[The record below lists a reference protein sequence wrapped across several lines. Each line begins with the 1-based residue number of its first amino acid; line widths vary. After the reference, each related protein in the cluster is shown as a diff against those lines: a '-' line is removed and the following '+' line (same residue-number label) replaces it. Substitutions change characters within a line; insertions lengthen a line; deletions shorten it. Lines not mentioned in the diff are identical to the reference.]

1 MANLN
6 PIFSIGYQSPR
17 AIQLF
22 VSRISNLRPTDL
34 GLHATTFQLLIAL
47 AHRSAKDD
55 CFSNI
60 TVSQETLGA
69 AIGKTRRTVHKHL
82 KELEQLGYIERA
94 PQRKIGTDQWSVRAI
109 RFTQKFISL
118 LLNKNAAKHQCKT
131 EGNIESKTDAAM
143 WEVFAHSPASQ
154 IDKNKEIKADAL
166 DSSVVCNKEKQ
177 TTARTRHNLFIKTA
191 DFDAETTKL
200 TLEVLNKMSKKQCLY
215 LLSKAKKNG
224 VVLQDAIAYISGLN
238 NKVKN
243 WFSYLMHSLDTPQ
256 DYRFLMQA
264 KSERSQKTNELSFV
278 RSFFE
283 PLAGKQVVIKN
294 RRFIVEADQLYCKAS
309 NSSVMFSMKNAK
321 WFADEIRKGLVLVAK
336 DLTMT
341 AKQDTKATTP
351 SGSNEIGSMFK
362 ELLAKLKT
370 KRHC

>member
-1 MANLN
+1 MSSLN

-22 VSRISNLRPTDL
+22 VSRISNLRPKDI

-109 RFTQKFISL
+109 RFTQNFISV
-118 LLNKNAAKHQCKT
+118 LLNKNADK
-131 EGNIESKTDAAM
+131 AAAAGVKPSSPM

-294 RRFIVEADQLYCKAS
+294 RRFIVEADQLYCKES

>member
-1 MANLN
+1 MSSLN

-109 RFTQKFISL
+109 RFTQNFISV
-118 LLNKNAAKHQCKT
+118 LLNKNADKATAGVKP
-131 EGNIESKTDAAM
+131 SSPM

-294 RRFIVEADQLYCKAS
+294 RRFIVEADQLYCKES
-309 NSSVMFSMKNAK
+309 NSSVMFSIKNAK

>member
-1 MANLN
+1 MSSLN

-22 VSRISNLRPTDL
+22 VSRISNLRPKDI

-69 AIGKTRRTVHKHL
+69 AIGKTRRTVFKHL
-82 KELEQLGYIERA
+82 KELEEAGFISRSE
-94 PQRKIGTDQWSVRAI
+94 QRKINQDQWSVRAI

-118 LLNKNAAKHQCKT
+118 LLNKNTAKQQCT
-131 EGNIESKTDAAM
+131 TESKTDTAM

-154 IDKNKEIKADAL
+154 TDKNKEIKAAAL

-177 TTARTRHNLFIKTA
+177 TTARTRHNLFIKTT

-200 TLEVLNKMSKKQCLY
+200 TLDVLNKMSKKQCLY

-278 RSFFE
+278 RSFFA
-283 PLAGKQVVIKN
+283 PLVGKQVVIKN
-294 RRFIVEADQLYCKAS
+294 RRFIVEADQLYCKDS
-309 NSSVMFSMKNAK
+309 NSSVMFSMKNAN
-321 WFADEIRKGLVLVAK
+321 WFANEIKKGLVVVVK
-336 DLTMT
+336 DPLMLEKHPKPT
-341 AKQDTKATTP
+341 ATTTPP
-351 SGSNEIGSMFK
+351 SSNGVKPMLQD
-362 ELLAKLKT
+362 LLAKLKV

>member
-1 MANLN
+1 MSSLN

-17 AIQLF
+17 SVQLF
-22 VSRISNLRPTDL
+22 VSRITNLRPKDI

-60 TVSQETLGA
+60 AVSQETLGA

-109 RFTQKFISL
+109 RFTQNFIST
-118 LLNKNAAKHQCKT
+118 LLNKNADKAT
-131 EGNIESKTDAAM
+131 AAGVKPSSPM

-154 IDKNKEIKADAL
+154 TDKNKEIKADAL

-177 TTARTRHNLFIKTA
+177 TTARTRHNLFIKTT

-200 TLEVLNKMSKKQCLY
+200 TLDVLNKMSKKQCLY

-278 RSFFE
+278 RSFFA
-283 PLAGKQVVIKN
+283 PLVGKQVVIKN
-294 RRFIVEADQLYCKAS
+294 RRFIVEADQLYCKDS
-309 NSSVMFSMKNAK
+309 NSSVMFSMKNAN
-321 WFADEIRKGLVLVAK
+321 WFANEIKKGLVVVVK
-336 DLTMT
+336 DPLMLEKHPKPT
-341 AKQDTKATTP
+341 ATTTPP
-351 SGSNEIGSMFK
+351 SSNGVKPMLQD
-362 ELLAKLKT
+362 LLAKLRV